1 FDLVAFSRSVG
12 KATVSLAGG
21 DGQILDWNP
30 VVDPGRILRGR
41 VVDEAGNGLPGCMVN
56 VHQMDPS
63 ASYWGQAV
71 CDDAGGFVV
80 LNCPGGVLR
89 ARVIVDRNNS
99 VFADAEFSRLHA
111 DGSEHELRVLDEQRC
126 TAY

>member
-1 FDLVAFSRSVG
+1 VTVRFGGYADDDTREAETLADGKFRIEGLPAARFDLVAFSRSVG

-21 DGQILDWNP
+21 DGQILEWNP

-63 ASYWGQAV
+63 ASYWGQAD
-71 CDDAGGFVV
+71 CDDAGGFVE
-80 LNCPGGVLR
+80 LN
-89 ARVIVDRNNS
+89 
-99 VFADAEFSRLHA
+99 
-111 DGSEHELRVLDEQRC
+111 
-126 TAY
+126 